1 MKPST
6 YAIHVLKHLHTHL
19 ASSNP
24 LLAQLL
30 DEFTQTSQF
39 IPIVYPAGASASPLS
54 DHGLENLA
62 IRDTS
67 SVDEVL
73 RLLTPDGHFDAPLFQ
88 RVLTA
93 TAKEGNFDITGI
105 TTFLELLRA
114 SDVAQV
120 EELAKE
126 WALEGIK
133 VSGVGEDGRGV
144 WWVIANLVCVELIT
158 IEDVISQVV
167 HVLTTPG
174 TGKELSESQSFELL
188 VEICGL
194 MCADSATKLNL
205 SLAVIPFLIV
215 AD

>member
-1 MKPST
+1 M
-6 YAIHVLKHLHTHL
+6 IDDF
-19 ASSNP
+19 
-24 LLAQLL
+24 AQ
-30 DEFTQTSQF
+30 TPQF
-39 IPIVYPAGASASPLS
+39 IPLAYPAGASASPLS
-54 DHGLENLA
+54 DQGLENLA

-73 RLLTPDGHFDAPLFQ
+73 RLLTPGGHFDAPLFQ

-105 TTFLELLRA
+105 TAFLELLRA

-133 VSGVGEDGRGV
+133 VSGIGEDGKGV
-144 WWVIANLVCVELIT
+144 WWVIANLICVELIT

-167 HVLTTPG
+167 RVLTAPE
-174 TGKELSESQSFELL
+174 TGKELSESQSLELL

-194 MCADSATKLNL
+194 LCADSATKLNL
-205 SLAVIPFLIV
+205 SLAVFPFV
-215 AD
+215 VVTD